1 MRSKKQLMLA
11 AGAVVIAG
19 GLVALGIS
27 YRPGIQ
33 PIPRPD
39 PMNFEPQQV
48 ADGAKLAAIG
58 DCTVCHTAEGGKAY
72 AGGRALETP
81 FGTLYATNITPDE
94 VTGIGSWSFDAFR
107 RAMAQGVSRDG
118 HHLYPALPYEHFTHV
133 SEADL
138 LAIYAFLMTRE
149 AVHSQAPA
157 NELIPP
163 LGFRP
168 LLAGWKLLFLH
179 QGPTV
184 VDASKST
191 EWNRGAYL
199 VEGLGHCGGCH
210 TPRNLAGGEEASHAY
225 AGGIAEGW
233 VAPPLNGQNP
243 SKKPWTP
250 ESLYVY
256 LRTGVEAQ
264 HSAAA
269 GPMGPVVHDLAAVPE
284 EDVRAIATYI
294 ASKMSENTSTGLSS
308 EPVDHREAAATQF
321 PEAAALFAGACA
333 DCHDRGAPMMGQGRP
348 ALSSVT
354 SIQLDT
360 PDNVTQ
366 VILSGIPA
374 PLDSKTPYMPP
385 FAAPLTDPQISGLVS
400 YLRARFSGKAAW
412 QGVEKKVTD
421 IRKSGEG
428 R

>member
-1 MRSKKQLMLA
+1 MRSKNQMMLA
-11 AGAVVIAG
+11 AGAVVIVGA
-19 GLVALGIS
+19 LVALGIS

-33 PIPRPD
+33 PIPRPAAT
-39 PMNFEPQQV
+39 NFELQQV

-94 VTGIGSWSFDAFR
+94 VTGIGSWSFEAFR
-107 RAMAQGVSRDG
+107 RAMVQGVSRDG
-118 HHLYPALPYEHFTHV
+118 RHLYPALPYEHFTHV
-133 SEADL
+133 NETDL
-138 LAIYAFLMTRE
+138 RAIYAFLMTRE

-157 NELIPP
+157 NDLIPP

-168 LLAGWKLLFLH
+168 LLAGWKLLFLR
-179 QGPTV
+179 QGPILA
-184 VDASKST
+184 DASKPA

-243 SKKPWTP
+243 SKKPWATQ
-250 ESLYVY
+250 SLYVY
-256 LRTGVEAQ
+256 LRTGIEAQ
-264 HSAAA
+264 HSVAA
-269 GPMGPVVHDLAAVPE
+269 GPMGPVAHDLAAVPE

-294 ASKMSENTSTGLSS
+294 ASKMIENASTAALSA
-308 EPVDHREAAATQF
+308 PADHREAAATQF
-321 PEAAALFAGACA
+321 PEAATLFAGACA
-333 DCHDRGAPMMGQGRP
+333 GCHDRGAPMMGQRRP

-354 SIQLDT
+354 SIQLDA

-366 VILSGIPA
+366 AILSGITS
-374 PLDSKTPYMPP
+374 PLDSKTAYMPA
-385 FAAPLTDPQISGLVS
+385 FGASLTDPQISGLVN
-400 YLRARFSGKAAW
+400 YLRARFSDKPAW
-412 QGVEKKVTD
+412 QGVETMVTG
-421 IRKSGEG
+421 IRKSGES